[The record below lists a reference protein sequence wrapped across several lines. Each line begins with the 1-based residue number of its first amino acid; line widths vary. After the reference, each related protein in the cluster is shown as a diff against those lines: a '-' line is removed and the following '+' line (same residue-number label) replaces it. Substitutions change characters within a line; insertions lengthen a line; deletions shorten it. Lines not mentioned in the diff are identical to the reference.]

1 MLSCFTEPIP
11 CQVWNPL
18 LKSFEGEL
26 VRHSR
31 KYLPP
36 ALPIISI
43 PLAFRQRLYQ
53 HFICALLVITER
65 VLSKRSRYNHWL
77 PKLIALIW
85 CSSNTASTACFALR
99 VWRHFVRSLALMIAS
114 LFPLLLK
121 KLLDPIVFCASALVT
136 AFIERDLDK
145 PTNKQTNH
153 RHFWDCKVKTS

>member
-85 CSSNTASTACFALR
+85 FSSNTASTACFALR
-99 VWRHFVRSLALMIAS
+99 VWRRFVRSLASSHWVFIGCLAGLMS
-114 LFPLLLK
+114 LLSRK
-121 KLLDPIVFCASALVT
+121 
-136 AFIERDLDK
+136 AFSSSRAFHSGVRGLS
-145 PTNKQTNH
+145 
-153 RHFWDCKVKTS
+153 TSVGE